1 MKYSEIFLK
10 AAEYIEIHNNFTCDV
25 IDEMVYWKFCR
36 IDKESL
42 PRKWYAETLGL
53 YSCYGF
59 SLFEL
64 HTASDSKNRR
74 VIMLC
79 LAAAIAESEGL

>member
-10 AAEYIEIHNNFTCDV
+10 AAELVAEHEEFSCNA
-25 IDEMVYWKFCR
+25 IDR
-36 IDKESL
+36 INAEENGRYTDYC
-42 PRKWYAETLGL
+42 PARCWYCETLGIDIR
-53 YSCYGF
+53 YGF
-59 SLFEL
+59 SLSSL
-64 HTASDSKNRR
+64 NRVKDSQNRR